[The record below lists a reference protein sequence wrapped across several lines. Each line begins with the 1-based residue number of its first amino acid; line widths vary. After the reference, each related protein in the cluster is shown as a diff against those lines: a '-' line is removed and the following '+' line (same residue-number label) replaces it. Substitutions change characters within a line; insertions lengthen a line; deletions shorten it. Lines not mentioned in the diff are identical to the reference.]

1 VTPRQERALA
11 VASGLGA
18 DGVLAADAATV
29 TWLTGLEV
37 DVESGPSPF
46 AVPPLAVLTAD
57 GPPIVVASADEAD
70 AVEAAGCLH
79 ESYEG
84 FTTGP
89 LNPLAGAARALAAAA
104 DGRRLAAELGSLPAP
119 LLGGLALVDATGAFA
134 AARSVKDADE
144 LERLRAALAL
154 CDVGQREARARAE
167 PGMAEIELWGLV
179 RAAIER
185 AAGCRT
191 PLLADL
197 VSGERT
203 GETGGPPGERVLAEG
218 DLVLCDLVPRRH
230 GYWGDSCATFALGS
244 PAPTA
249 RERHVRARDA
259 LARGLEAIRPGL
271 RADELD
277 ELVRGDL
284 GFPHHSGHGLGA
296 SWHEE
301 PRIVPRSR
309 TVLEAGMVLAL
320 EPGVYTVGE
329 GVRVEQVVLVTRDGC
344 ELLSG
349 YALDL

>member
-11 VASGLGA
+11 VARELGA

-29 TWLTGLEV
+29 TWLTGLEI

-46 AVPPLAVLTAD
+46 ALPPFAVLTAD
-57 GPPIVVASADEAD
+57 APPIVVASADMAD
-70 AVEAAGCLH
+70 AVGAAGCLH
-79 ESYEG
+79 EPYEG

-89 LNPLAGAARALAAAA
+89 LDPLAGAARALAAAA

-119 LLGGLALVDATGAFA
+119 LLDGLSLVDATGAFS

-167 PGMAEIELWGLV
+167 PGMTEIELWGLV
-179 RAAIER
+179 RAAVER

-197 VSGERT
+197 ASGART
-203 GETGGPPGERVLAEG
+203 GETGGPPGERALAEG

-230 GYWGDSCATFALGS
+230 GYWGDSCATFALA
-244 PAPTA
+244 PASPTA
-249 RERHVRARDA
+249 REKHARAREA
-259 LARGLEAIRPGL
+259 LARGLESIRPGVL
-271 RADELD
+271 AGALD
-277 ELVRGDL
+277 EVVRGDL
-284 GFPHHSGHGLGA
+284 VYPHHSGHGLGT

-301 PRIVPRSR
+301 PRIVPGNK
-309 TVLEAGMVLAL
+309 TVLEAGMVVAL
-320 EPGVYTVGE
+320 EPGVYAVGE
-329 GVRVEQVVLVTRDGC
+329 GVRVEQVVLVTQDGC

>member
-1 VTPRQERALA
+1 MTPRQERALA
-11 VASGLGA
+11 VARGLGA

-29 TWLTGLEV
+29 TWLTGLEI

-46 AVPPLAVLTAD
+46 ALAPLAVLTAD
-57 GPPIVVASADEAD
+57 GPPIVVASTDEAD

-79 ESYEG
+79 EPYEG

-89 LNPLAGAARALAAAA
+89 LDPLAGAARALAAAA
-104 DGRRLAAELGSLPAP
+104 DGRHLVAELGSLPAP
-119 LLGGLALVDATGAFA
+119 LLGGLSLVDATGEFS

-154 CDVGQREARARAE
+154 CDVGQHEARARAE
-167 PGMAEIELWGLV
+167 PGMTEIELWGLV
-179 RAAIER
+179 RAAMEG
-185 AAGCRT
+185 AAGGRT

-197 VSGERT
+197 ASGERT
-203 GETGGPPGERVLAEG
+203 GSTGGPPGERVLAEG

-230 GYWGDSCATFALGS
+230 GYWGDSCVTFAVGA

-249 RERHVRARDA
+249 REKYVRARDA
-259 LARGLEAIRPGL
+259 LTRGLDAIRPGL
-271 RADELD
+271 QADQLD

-284 GFPHHSGHGLGA
+284 RYPHHSGHGLGT

-301 PRIVPRSR
+301 PRIVPGSE

-320 EPGVYTVGE
+320 EPGAYAAGE
-329 GVRVEQVVLVTRDGC
+329 GVRVEQVVLVTEDGC

-349 YALDL
+349 YTLDL

>member
-11 VASGLGA
+11 VARGLGA

-46 AVPPLAVLTAD
+46 ALAPLAVLTAD
-57 GPPIVVASADEAD
+57 GPPIVVASMDEAD

-79 ESYEG
+79 EAYEG
-84 FTTGP
+84 FTSGP
-89 LNPLAGAARALAAAA
+89 LDPLGGAARALAAAA
-104 DGRRLAAELGSLPAP
+104 GGRRLAAELGTLPAS
-119 LLGGLALVDATGAFA
+119 LLTGLSLVEATGAFA
-134 AARSVKDADE
+134 AARAVKDADE
-144 LERLRAALAL
+144 LELLRGALAL

-167 PGMAEIELWGLV
+167 PGMTEIELWGLV
-179 RAAIER
+179 RAAVEH

-197 VSGERT
+197 ASGERT

-249 RERHVRARDA
+249 REKHVRARDA
-259 LARGLEAIRPGL
+259 LARGLESIRPGVV
-271 RADELD
+271 AGALD
-277 ELVRGDL
+277 EVVRGDL
-284 GFPHHSGHGLGA
+284 AYPHHSGHGLGA

-301 PRIVPRSR
+301 PRIVPGSK
-309 TVLEAGMVLAL
+309 TVLEAGMVVAL
-320 EPGVYTVGE
+320 EPGVYASGE
-329 GVRVEQVVLVTRDGC
+329 GVRVEHVVLVTDDGFQ
-344 ELLSG
+344 LLSG
-349 YALDL
+349 HTLDL

>member
-11 VASGLGA
+11 VARGLGA
-18 DGVLAADAATV
+18 DGVLTADAATV

-46 AVPPLAVLTAD
+46 ALPPLAVLTAD
-57 GPPIVVASADEAD
+57 GPPIVVASTDEAD
-70 AVEAAGCLH
+70 AVGAAGCLH
-79 ESYEG
+79 EPYEG

-89 LNPLAGAARALAAAA
+89 LDPLAGAARALAAAA

-119 LLGGLALVDATGAFA
+119 LLGGLSLVDATGAFS
-134 AARSVKDADE
+134 AARSVKDPDE
-144 LERLRAALAL
+144 LERLRSALAL
-154 CDVGQREARARAE
+154 CDAGQQEARVRAE
-167 PGMAEIELWGLV
+167 PGMKEIELWGLV

-197 VSGERT
+197 ATGERT
-203 GETGGPPGERVLAEG
+203 VETGGPPGERVLAEG

-249 RERHVRARDA
+249 RKKHVRAREA
-259 LARGLEAIRPGL
+259 LARGLESIRPGVV
-271 RADELD
+271 AGALD
-277 ELVRGDL
+277 EVVRGDL
-284 GFPHHSGHGLGA
+284 AYPHHSGHGLGT

-301 PRIVPRSR
+301 PRIVPGSEI
-309 TVLEAGMVLAL
+309 VLEAGMVLAL
-320 EPGVYTVGE
+320 EPGVYAAGE
-329 GVRVEQVVLVTRDGC
+329 GVRVEQVVLVTDDGC

-349 YALDL
+349 HTLDV